1 MTEKEEEGIE
11 IVEIGEGDIAV
22 LLAALKRLNNGIYAL
37 KVTVDFL
44 SSRIGSLQENISSLE
59 KALREHTTR
68 MQEEMGK
75 FSAES
80 REIRDSMRGYA
91 EALSKDVRLSLDLF
105 LEKLSRDLEEARSLV
120 NTVEG
125 DILSLRAQVKEVQ
138 MVVADTMSSVKA
150 DVSSLRAKFSE
161 MEAVLSELAQRVSRL
176 EETMLATTRQLEFAI
191 RDLSTQ
197 VTALRMKVSQGQE
210 EQSEGT

>member
-1 MTEKEEEGIE
+1 MAEKEEEGIE

-44 SSRIGSLQENISSLE
+44 SSRIGALQENIFNLE
-59 KALREHTTR
+59 KALRDHISR
-68 MQEEMGK
+68 FQEETGK
-75 FSAES
+75 FSEES
-80 REIRDSMRGYA
+80 KEVLNSLRTYA
-91 EALSKDVRLSLDLF
+91 ETVPKEVRLSLDLF

-120 NTVEG
+120 NTVES
-125 DILSLRAQVKEVQ
+125 DILSLRAQVKEIQ
-138 MVVADTMSSVKA
+138 IVVTDTMSSVKA

-161 MEAVLSELAQRVSRL
+161 MEAVLSELAQKVARL
-176 EETMLATTRQLEFAI
+176 EETVLATTKQLELAI

-197 VTALRMKVSQGQE
+197 VSAIRTKVSRGQK
-210 EQSEGT
+210 EQSEKA

>member
-44 SSRIGSLQENISSLE
+44 SSRIGSLQENISNLE

-80 REIRDSMRGYA
+80 REILDSMRGYA
-91 EALSKDVRLSLDLF
+91 EALPKDVRLSLDLF

-197 VTALRMKVSQGQE
+197 VAALRMKVSQGQE